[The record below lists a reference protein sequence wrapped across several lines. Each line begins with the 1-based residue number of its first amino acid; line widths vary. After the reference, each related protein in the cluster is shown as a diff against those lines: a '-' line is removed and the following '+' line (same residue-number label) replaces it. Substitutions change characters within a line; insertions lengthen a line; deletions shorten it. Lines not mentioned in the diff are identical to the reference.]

1 MTNDRLRSVLDRID
15 DENRS
20 DPTLEEDGPQP
31 VPKALLYGQRMTAW
45 LHRLLP
51 EPSEALQIAVRGQH
65 IGRWQIPRSDF
76 PANRSGYLAWRTRLY
91 GYHAERVAALM
102 RSAGY
107 EEATIERAARIV
119 AKKGLRQ
126 DPEVQALE
134 DVACLVVLNYECAR
148 FAAGHPREKIID
160 IVRKTWNKMS
170 EQGRAA
176 AIALQLP
183 EPLAGIVQDALGG

>member
-15 DENRS
+15 DENRN
-20 DPTLEEDGPQP
+20 DPTLDEDGTQR

-51 EPSEALQIAVRGQH
+51 DPSEALQIAVRGQH
-65 IGRWQIPRSDF
+65 IGRWNIPRSDY
-76 PANRSGYLAWRTRLY
+76 PANRAGYLAWRTRLY
-91 GYHAERVAALM
+91 GYHADRIAAIM
-102 RSAGY
+102 RTAGY
-107 EEATIERAARIV
+107 EDPIIERAARIV

-134 DVACLVVLNYECAR
+134 DVACLVFLNYEFAK
-148 FAAGHPREKIID
+148 FAAEHPREKIID

-176 AIALQLP
+176 ALALQLP
-183 EPLAGIVQDALGG
+183 EPLADIVQDALSG

>member
-1 MTNDRLRSVLDRID
+1 
-15 DENRS
+15 
-20 DPTLEEDGPQP
+20 
-31 VPKALLYGQRMTAW
+31 MTAW

-51 EPSEALQIAVRGQH
+51 DPSEALQIAVRGQH

-91 GYHAERVAALM
+91 VHHAERVAALM

-119 AKKGLRQ
+119 AKKGVRQ
-126 DPEVQALE
+126 DPEVQTLE
-134 DVACLVVLNYECAR
+134 DVACLVFLNYEFAK
-148 FAAGHPREKIID
+148 FAAAHPREKIID

-170 EQGRAA
+170 AQGRAA
-176 AIALQLP
+176 ALGLQLP
-183 EPLAGIVQDALGG
+183 EPLADIVQEALGG

>member
-1 MTNDRLRSVLDRID
+1 
-15 DENRS
+15 
-20 DPTLEEDGPQP
+20 
-31 VPKALLYGQRMTAW
+31 
-45 LHRLLP
+45 
-51 EPSEALQIAVRGQH
+51 
-65 IGRWQIPRSDF
+65 
-76 PANRSGYLAWRTRLY
+76 
-91 GYHAERVAALM
+91 M

-134 DVACLVVLNYECAR
+134 DVACLVFLNYEFAR